1 MERRIAF
8 IRLLIT
14 LGRLGQWRERPGS
27 YRAPVWTMR
36 YIVILALVAVGVVF
50 LRQKAAD
57 SSAPKIPAA
66 AVAQATLT
74 PRPASEHD
82 WAKAAIDR
90 TNEVRQKL
98 KRERASNEVP

>member
-1 MERRIAF
+1 
-8 IRLLIT
+8 
-14 LGRLGQWRERPGS
+14 
-27 YRAPVWTMR
+27 MR
-36 YIVILALVAVGVVF
+36 YFFVVALIVLGVIF
-50 LRQKAAD
+50 LRQKKEENSVSQKTAQ
-57 SSAPKIPAA
+57 

-90 TNEVRQKL
+90 TNEVKRQV

>member
-1 MERRIAF
+1 MITYHSLSVRAMVGAGSHRADKRRMRFFVVVA
-8 IRLLIT
+8 LIV
-14 LGRLGQWRERPGS
+14 LG
-27 YRAPVWTMR
+27 
-36 YIVILALVAVGVVF
+36 VIF
-50 LRQKAAD
+50 LRQKKAED
-57 SSAPKIPAA
+57 SAPQKTAQ

-90 TNEVRQKL
+90 TNEVKRQV

>member
-1 MERRIAF
+1 M
-8 IRLLIT
+8 IT
-14 LGRLGQWRERPGS
+14 YHSPWVGAMAGAGS
-27 YRAPVWTMR
+27 YRADKRRMR
-36 YIVILALVAVGVVF
+36 YFVVVALIVLGVIF
-50 LRQKAAD
+50 LRQKKAENSVPQKTAE
-57 SSAPKIPAA
+57 

-90 TNEVRQKL
+90 TNEVRKQV

>member
-1 MERRIAF
+1 M
-8 IRLLIT
+8 IT
-14 LGRLGQWRERPGS
+14 YHSPWVGAMVGAGS
-27 YRAPVWTMR
+27 YHADKRRMR
-36 YIVILALVAVGVVF
+36 YFVVIALIVLGVIL
-50 LRQKAAD
+50 LRQKKAED
-57 SSAPKIPAA
+57 SAPQKTTE

-90 TNEVRQKL
+90 TNEVKQKV

>member
-1 MERRIAF
+1 MITYHSLSVRAMVGAGSHRADKRR
-8 IRLLIT
+8 
-14 LGRLGQWRERPGS
+14 
-27 YRAPVWTMR
+27 MR
-36 YIVILALVAVGVVF
+36 YFVVVALIVLGVIF
-50 LRQKAAD
+50 LQQKKAED
-57 SSAPKIPAA
+57 SAPQKTAQ

-90 TNEVRQKL
+90 TNEVKRQV

>member
-1 MERRIAF
+1 MVGAGSHRADKRR
-8 IRLLIT
+8 
-14 LGRLGQWRERPGS
+14 
-27 YRAPVWTMR
+27 MR
-36 YIVILALVAVGVVF
+36 YFVVVALIVLGVIF
-50 LRQKAAD
+50 LRQKKAED
-57 SSAPKIPAA
+57 SAPQKMAQ

-90 TNEVRQKL
+90 TNEVKRQV

>member
-1 MERRIAF
+1 
-8 IRLLIT
+8 
-14 LGRLGQWRERPGS
+14 
-27 YRAPVWTMR
+27 MR
-36 YIVILALVAVGVVF
+36 YFVVVALIALGVIF
-50 LRQKAAD
+50 LRQKNAEN
-57 SSAPKIPAA
+57 SAPQKTAQ

-90 TNEVRQKL
+90 TNEVKRQV

>member
-1 MERRIAF
+1 V
-8 IRLLIT
+8 IT
-14 LGRLGQWRERPGS
+14 YHSPRLGAMVGAGS
-27 YRAPVWTMR
+27 YRADKRRMR
-36 YIVILALVAVGVVF
+36 YFVVVALIVLGVIF
-50 LRQKAAD
+50 LRQKKAEN
-57 SSAPKIPAA
+57 SAPQKTTE

-90 TNEVRQKL
+90 TNEVRQKV